1 MFNLSEILTLI
12 IGILLAIIF
21 LDGLR
26 RALRSRRNSIMVDL
40 SSYPNEEFEDLNNDP
55 ISNDLYEAK
64 NSEVFSSESL
74 DDSED
79 FIDSE
84 SHELIILNLTST
96 DLECFSFNSLS
107 GKLSKFSCIFEEQG
121 FFVFKD
127 QNKEDIFSLINAKK
141 PGTFLGDSSTPDIAL
156 VLDPQK
162 VTNVVESF
170 DFMFSVVDSLS
181 HEFPCKLLDENRNP
195 LTKQMLDHMRNKA
208 LEFHRLNL
216 SRVG

>member
-12 IGILLAIIF
+12 IGILLAIVF

-26 RALRSRRNSIMVDL
+26 RAIRSRRNSIMVDL
-40 SSYPNEEFEDLNNDP
+40 SSYPNEEFEDLNNDL
-55 ISNDLYEAK
+55 ISNDLYEPK
-64 NSEVFSSESL
+64 NSEELSSESL
-74 DDSED
+74 DDPED

-84 SHELIILNLTST
+84 SHDLIILNLTST
-96 DLECFSFNSLS
+96 DLECFSFTSLS
-107 GKLSKFSCIFEEQG
+107 GKLSKFSYIFEEQG

-127 QNKEDIFSLINAKK
+127 QNKEDIFNLINAKK
-141 PGTFLGDSSTPDIAL
+141 PGTFLGDISTSDIAL
-156 VLDPQK
+156 VLDPKK

-181 HEFPCKLLDENRNP
+181 HEFPCKLLDENRNL

>member
-55 ISNDLYEAK
+55 ISYDLYEAK
-64 NSEVFSSESL
+64 NSEVLSSESL

-96 DLECFSFNSLS
+96 DLKCFSFNS
-107 GKLSKFSCIFEEQG
+107 
-121 FFVFKD
+121 
-127 QNKEDIFSLINAKK
+127 
-141 PGTFLGDSSTPDIAL
+141 
-156 VLDPQK
+156 
-162 VTNVVESF
+162 
-170 DFMFSVVDSLS
+170 
-181 HEFPCKLLDENRNP
+181 
-195 LTKQMLDHMRNKA
+195 
-208 LEFHRLNL
+208 
-216 SRVG
+216 

>member
-40 SSYPNEEFEDLNNDP
+40 SSYPNEEFEYLNNDP

-79 FIDSE
+79 FIDS
-84 SHELIILNLTST
+84 
-96 DLECFSFNSLS
+96 
-107 GKLSKFSCIFEEQG
+107 
-121 FFVFKD
+121 
-127 QNKEDIFSLINAKK
+127 
-141 PGTFLGDSSTPDIAL
+141 
-156 VLDPQK
+156 
-162 VTNVVESF
+162 
-170 DFMFSVVDSLS
+170 
-181 HEFPCKLLDENRNP
+181 
-195 LTKQMLDHMRNKA
+195 
-208 LEFHRLNL
+208 
-216 SRVG
+216 